1 MLSSVFPDTVLYL
14 GIEIKIIHMPFQHWV
29 SQITSE
35 YMQSLILFIEIK
47 KKLKVSKLFGMIRNY
62 PQTE

>member
-47 KKLKVSKLFGMIRNY
+47 KIEGV
-62 PQTE
+62 